1 MNKEQNLE
9 ELITRIV
16 APTVEDRIIQL
27 TLINKVLFE
36 MSSQIGPTVSG
47 NVYKNQANLICQM
60 IMSKNAH
67 IINSA
72 KGIYINDKLQDI
84 IDPTVI
90 GVMVRN
96 VFETVVMFH
105 NVFTF
110 HESQEIKTL
119 VYDLWDISGFL
130 YRQSFK
136 DILTSP
142 ESQIKQDQELK
153 MINGQIEKIKN
164 SNIYSNIKNPEAINH
179 LIRSKEYKFLFKD
192 DKVIPLSWQKA
203 ANLIQFKQNQMK
215 GIYTHLSLYAHPS
228 SVSVVQFGQMFIE
241 GFNVGLTGLQFLILS
256 SLNIAFIVEYVK
268 FFPESIDI
276 FNKLPDDE
284 KFTIN
289 SLIIIIRGE
298 EYTIKLS

>member
-9 ELITRIV
+9 KLITRIV

-36 MSSQIGPTVSG
+36 MSSQIGPTVRG
-47 NVYKNQANLICQM
+47 DVYKNQANLICQM

-72 KGIYINDKLQDI
+72 KGIYINDKLQEI

-110 HESQEIKTL
+110 HESQETKTL
-119 VYDLWDISGFL
+119 VYDLWDISGFS
-130 YRQSFK
+130 YRQRFK
-136 DILTSP
+136 NVLS
-142 ESQIKQDQELK
+142 SQVNRIKQEQELK
-153 MINGQIEKIKN
+153 VITSQIERIK
-164 SNIYSNIKNPEAINH
+164 SSSLYSCIKNPEAIDR
-179 LIRSKEYKFLFKD
+179 LIKIKDYKFLIRDNKI
-192 DKVIPLSWQKA
+192 IPLSWQEASDDIK
-203 ANLIQFKQNQMK
+203 FKQGQMK
-215 GIYTHLSLYAHPS
+215 EIYTLSSLYAHPS
-228 SVSVVQFGQMFIE
+228 SVSVVQFGEMFVDGYNI
-241 GFNVGLTGLQFLILS
+241 GLTGLQFLILNS
-256 SLNIAFIVEYVK
+256 INIAFIVEYVK
-268 FFPESIDI
+268 FFPDAVNF

-284 KFTIN
+284 KIVIN
-289 SLIIIIRGE
+289 SLIRNIRGE
-298 EYTIKLS
+298 EHCID